1 MGVPLVARA
10 RHHGRVPYAR
20 TAGGIGIALHLTVV
34 AWLYLASGLVAP
46 PSGTAVL
53 LVLWL
58 GLLAVAVLL
67 WRERPAWALA
77 VPVAAVGVWALTVT
91 LGEVYLGWSA

>member
-1 MGVPLVARA
+1 MPPAAPA
-10 RHHGRVPYAR
+10 RHHGHVPYAR

-34 AWLYLASGLVAP
+34 AWLYLAAGLVAP

-91 LGEVYLGWSA
+91 LGEIFLGWSA